1 MTNTNHIPAR
11 GIASQNIDELVS
23 AVGEDPAL
31 QPIEK
36 ETIIRWGKPDEHV
49 HIFSEEGS
57 IIRRLLRHPLFEEE
71 GIRTYTDSSA
81 GWMDAT
87 DYSADRICGVRGS
100 IPIGAIKIQSSS
112 RSNSSHCSV
121 VSKDGLKSP

>member
-23 AVGEDPAL
+23 AVGEDPDL

-49 HIFSEEGS
+49 RIFSEEGS

-71 GIRTYTDSSA
+71 SIRTYTDSST

-87 DYSADRICGVRGS
+87 DYSTDRICGVRGS
-100 IPIGAIKIQSSS
+100 IPIGAIKIQSNS